1 MSRSNTL
8 GTLPLLLLGAVF
20 IGMLLLFFWPTNEP
34 QLADDLVG
42 KNIARLAV
50 YDLHGNAMSYTPA
63 KGEVTVLNLWAPWC
77 GPCREE
83 MPSLQRLSNK
93 LPDDLFK
100 VVGIAMEADDH
111 LVREFL
117 AERNISFYNVLDA
130 SGEVI
135 SDQLKIQVL
144 PSTLIIDPQGVVV
157 EVVYGE
163 REWDAPEW
171 LNVIEKTA
179 LSQ

>member
-1 MSRSNTL
+1 MSRSNSL
-8 GTLPLLLLGAVF
+8 GKFPLLLLGGVIA
-20 IGMLLLFFWPTNEP
+20 GMLLLFFWPESKP

-42 KNIARLAV
+42 QNIAELEV
-50 YDLHGNAMSYTPA
+50 YDVHGNTISYSPT
-63 KGEVTVLNLWAPWC
+63 KGVVTVLNVWAPWC
-77 GPCREE
+77 GPCRDE
-83 MPSLQRLSNK
+83 MPSLQRLSDK
-93 LPDDLFK
+93 LPDDRFK
-100 VVGIAMEADDH
+100 VVGIAMESDDH

-117 AERNISFYNVLDA
+117 AERDIRFYNVLDA

-144 PSTLIIDPQGVVV
+144 PSTLIIDPQGIIV

-171 LNVIEKTA
+171 LAMIEKTA